1 MGVDAVVERVRVV
14 AQVGAHAVRENAA
27 VAPVGSPETVKATA
41 CTLSESR
48 VAVIALET
56 AARSEERRVGKVG
69 KAQSKG
75 GEGAANVKAKLVVR
89 VRPAVAGAVTVKLK
103 LVVRVT
109 PPPVSVTVRV

>member
-48 VAVIALET
+48 AAVIALET
-56 AARSEERRVGKVG
+56 AAPW
-69 KAQSKG
+69 AIDWLPPL
-75 GEGAANVKAKLVVR
+75 VKAKSKRGGGATAINIQSQHVV
-89 VRPAVAGAVTVKLK
+89 L
-103 LVVRVT
+103 LT
-109 PPPVSVTVRV
+109 PPPVPVTMIV

>member
-1 MGVDAVVERVRVV
+1 MTGVVAIMQEVFLL

-56 AARSEERRVGKVG
+56 AAPW
-69 KAQSKG
+69 AIDWLPPL
-75 GEGAANVKAKLVVR
+75 VKAKSKATGEIGRATGKLRVQVR
-89 VRPAVAGAVTVKLK
+89 APVAAPVTMIV
-103 LVVRVT
+103 
-109 PPPVSVTVRV
+109 

>member
-56 AARSEERRVGKVG
+56 AAPRASDWLPPLVRAK
-69 KAQSKG
+69 SKG
-75 GEGAANVKAKLVVR
+75 GGGATT
-89 VRPAVAGAVTVKLK
+89 VTVRAK

-109 PPPVSVTVRV
+109 PPPVLVT

>member
-48 VAVIALET
+48 AAVIALET
-56 AARSEERRVGKVG
+56 AAPWAIDWLPPLV
-69 KAQSKG
+69 KAKSKG
-75 GEGAANVKAKLVVR
+75 GGGAATVKAKLVVR
-89 VRPAVAGAVTVKLK
+89 VRPPVAVPVTMIV
-103 LVVRVT
+103 
-109 PPPVSVTVRV
+109 